1 MHDEVETEI
10 GREGG
15 REGRREGGRKEEGKE
30 GEKKRE
36 REKYLAREYIYIM
49 NKDVMFVS
57 KNEILIQCRYNTV

>member
-10 GREGG
+10 GRK
-15 REGRREGGRKEEGKE
+15 GGRKEGGKE

-36 REKYLAREYIYIM
+36 REKYLARDYIYIM

-57 KNEILIQCRYNTV
+57 KNEILIQCNITLCENSFF

>member
-10 GREGG
+10 GREG
-15 REGRREGGRKEEGKE
+15 RREGGRKEGGKE

-57 KNEILIQCRYNTV
+57 KNEILIQCHYNTV